1 MDVVSSVR
9 RGPRQGEV
17 WLVALDPTTGSE
29 MRKTRPCL
37 VVSPDEMNQ
46 HIATVIVVPLT
57 TRVRAYPTR
66 IGIYFQRKT
75 GQAALD
81 QIRTVDQ
88 VRLVKKLGVVP
99 EATSDQVAGVLVEMF
114 TRG

>member
-1 MDVVSSVR
+1 MDVVSSAR
-9 RGPRQGEV
+9 RGPRQGDV
-17 WLVALDPTTGSE
+17 WLVALDPTRGSAI
-29 MRKTRPCL
+29 RKTRPCL

-57 TRVRAYPTR
+57 TTVRAYPTR
-66 IGIYFQRKT
+66 IGIHFRGKT

-81 QIRTVDQ
+81 RIRTVDKA
-88 VRLVKKLGVVP
+88 RLVKKLGGVP
-99 EATSDQVAGVLVEMF
+99 EAAADEVAGVLVEMF

>member
-1 MDVVSSVR
+1 VDVVSNVR

-17 WLVALDPTTGSE
+17 WLVALDPTKGSE
-29 MRKTRPCL
+29 IRKTRPCL
-37 VVSPDEMNQ
+37 AVSPDEMNQ

-57 TRVRAYPTR
+57 TTVRAYPTR
-66 IGIYFQRKT
+66 IGIHFRGKT

-81 QIRTVDQ
+81 QIRTVDKA
-88 VRLVKKLGVVP
+88 RLVKKLGGVP
-99 EATSDQVAGVLVEMF
+99 EATSDEVAGVLVEMF

>member
-1 MDVVSSVR
+1 VDVVSSVR

-17 WLVALDPTTGSE
+17 WLVALDPTKGSE
-29 MRKTRPCL
+29 TRKTRPCL

-66 IGIYFQRKT
+66 IGVHFRGKA

-81 QIRTVDQ
+81 RIRTVDQ
-88 VRLVKKLGVVP
+88 TRLVKKLGAVP
-99 EATSDQVAGVLVEMF
+99 EATLDQVAGVLVEMF
-114 TRG
+114 IRG

>member
-1 MDVVSSVR
+1 MDLVSSVH

-17 WLVALDPTTGSE
+17 WLVALDPTKGSE
-29 MRKTRPCL
+29 IRKTRPCL

-57 TRVRAYPTR
+57 TRIRAYPTR
-66 IGIYFQRKT
+66 IGIHFHGKT

-81 QIRTVDQ
+81 QIRTVDKA
-88 VRLVKKLGVVP
+88 RLVKKLGAVP
-99 EATSDQVAGVLVEMF
+99 DATSDEAAGVLVEMF

>member
-9 RGPRQGEV
+9 IGPRQGEV
-17 WLVALDPTTGSE
+17 WLVALDPAKGSE
-29 MRKTRPCL
+29 IRKTRPCL

-57 TRVRAYPTR
+57 TTVRAYPTR
-66 IGIYFQRKT
+66 IGIHFQGKA

-81 QIRTVDQ
+81 QIRTVDK
-88 VRLVKKLGVVP
+88 VRLVKKLGRVP
-99 EATSDQVAGVLVEMF
+99 EAAADKAAALLVEMF
-114 TRG
+114 IRG

>member
-1 MDVVSSVR
+1 MNSI
-9 RGPRQGEV
+9 GPY
-17 WLVALDPTTGSE
+17 
-29 MRKTRPCL
+29 L

-57 TRVRAYPTR
+57 TKVRAYPTR
-66 IGIYFQRKT
+66 IGVHSQGKA

-88 VRLVKKLGVVP
+88 MRLVKKLGAVP
-99 EATSDQVAGVLVEMF
+99 EATLDQVAGVLVEMF